1 MKHLQ
6 EGSEKNLSETKDI
19 VKAQDRIWEG
29 GILVMII

>member
-6 EGSEKNLSETKDI
+6 EGSEKNASKPKDV

-29 GILVMII
+29 GILAMII